1 MRKNA
6 MDRTPAQVHAQ
17 LKWALACER
26 LSFVTDPPTG
36 AMPEG
41 ALADL
46 AAAIAQVRHAL
57 EELEAAFAPDKRD

>member
-17 LKWALACER
+17 LTWALACER

-57 EELEAAFAPDKRD
+57 EELEAAFAPDKKE